1 MKVVGI
7 IAAGGR
13 GTRLCSDKPKQFL
26 TVNEMPILAHTLLTF
41 SKCTNISEIILT
53 APEGFKKVT
62 EDIVDAYDIKG
73 VTGVVTGGADR
84 QETVYL
90 ALKAIDSADIV
101 VIHDAVR
108 PFVTAD
114 LIEHSISAAKIHGAC
129 TLGVPVKDTIKVCGK
144 DGLVLSTPER
154 KTLWQIQTP
163 QAFLYRVIKEAHDYA
178 HADGYCTTD
187 DTGLVEHIGL
197 PVKVIMGSYANVKIT
212 TQEDLLHFQND

>member
-13 GTRLCSDKPKQFL
+13 GTRLRSDKPKQFM
-26 TVNEMPILAHTLLTF
+26 TVKEKPILAHTLLAF
-41 SKCTNISEIILT
+41 SKCPDISEIILT
-53 APEGFKKVT
+53 ALEGFKKVT

-73 VTGVVTGGADR
+73 VTRVVIGGADR

-90 ALKAIDSADIV
+90 ALKAIDSADVV

-108 PFVTAD
+108 PFVTVD
-114 LIEHSISAAKIHGAC
+114 LISQAIDIAGVHGAC

-144 DGLVLSTPER
+144 DGFVLSTPER
-154 KTLWQIQTP
+154 ETLWQIQTP
-163 QAFLYRVIKEAHDYA
+163 QAFLYQVIKEAHDCA
-178 HADGYCTTD
+178 RADGYSTTD

-197 PVKVIMGSYANVKIT
+197 PVKLIMGSYANIKIT
-212 TQEDLLHFQND
+212 TQEDLSYFHN